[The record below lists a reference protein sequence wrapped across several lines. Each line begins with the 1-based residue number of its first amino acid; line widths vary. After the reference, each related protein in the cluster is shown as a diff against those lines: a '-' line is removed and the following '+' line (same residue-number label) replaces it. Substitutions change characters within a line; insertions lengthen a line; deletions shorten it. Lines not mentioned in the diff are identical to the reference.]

1 LEIYSFKFQQLFI
14 EVLCHGS
21 LTEEEANGI
30 CSIIKENLKGT
41 ALPIKSRYAAE
52 RIMCLPSKANI
63 VLSSRSSSEIDTN
76 SEAEVILVELV
87 VIFIPFINAFLN
99 IREFTSIVSNNFIS
113 PHVLFFYLAIFSNW
127 KSRIEISQ
135 VAGFA

>member
-99 IREFTSIVSNNFIS
+99 IREFTSIS

>member
-1 LEIYSFKFQQLFI
+1 
-14 EVLCHGS
+14 

-99 IREFTSIVSNNFIS
+99 IREFTSIS